1 MGILRCAPVH
11 GRPLFL
17 NKYRITIIMAA
28 TALSFALLAVRL
40 GGIQVVLGRML
51 AESAYRQRTVEIPV
65 GPERGKI
72 LDRNGYDLTG
82 STVALA
88 SLDLSSFQVSD
99 VFTEPEQVRLR
110 ASSSMLVP
118 KIIRYGE
125 NSLARHLV
133 GYINP
138 VDNAGVSGIEKVFD
152 SLLSPEGSQRKLV
165 VSADARGY
173 VIPGLGYAL
182 VEGTQCSDLV
192 LTIDKDIQQIV
203 EEVLDSRI
211 QAGAVVV
218 MDPWTGEVLA
228 LASRPD
234 FDQNGV
240 LPYLNAAGSPMLN
253 RALLG
258 FYPGSLFK
266 VVVATAALE
275 EGLLYEESQFL
286 CGGSIEVQGLRFGCY
301 KPDGHGIIS
310 LSHAMAYSCNP
321 VFIEIGQIIG
331 PERLIEYCQA
341 FGLGER
347 TYMGLPGETSG
358 DLPWHGL
365 IVPRMLA
372 NISIGQ
378 DPLTVT
384 PVQMAQ
390 VISALANGGVLVRAR
405 VVNEARQGDKLI
417 QKMPIPASERIMSE
431 GTAAAMRRMLSGVTR
446 FGTGTAAYLHGQGA
460 GKTGTAETGDGN
472 VTYCWF
478 AGFFPV
484 ETPRYTMVVFD
495 ERGIS
500 GSVSAAPVFAEIAE
514 RILSIP

>member
-1 MGILRCAPVH
+1 
-11 GRPLFL
+11 L
-17 NKYRITIIMAA
+17 NKCRITIILSA

-40 GGIQVVLGRML
+40 GGIQIFMGRML

-65 GPERGKI
+65 GPERGRI

-88 SLDLSSFQVSD
+88 SLDLASFQVSD
-99 VFTEPEQVRLR
+99 VFTDPEQVRLR
-110 ASSSMLVP
+110 ASSSSMLVP

-125 NSLARHLV
+125 TSLARHLV

-138 VDNAGVSGIEKVFD
+138 MDNTGVSGIEKVFD

-165 VSADARGY
+165 MSADARGY
-173 VIPGLGYAL
+173 VIPGLGYSL
-182 VEGTQCSDLV
+182 VEGTRCSDLV

-211 QAGAVVV
+211 QVGAVVV

-234 FDQNGV
+234 FDQNDV

-253 RALLG
+253 RALVG

-266 VVVATAALE
+266 VIVATAALE
-275 EGLLYEESQFL
+275 EGLLHEGAQFL
-286 CGGSIEVQGLRFGCY
+286 CTGSIEVQGLRFGCY
-301 KPDGHGIIS
+301 KPDGHGVIS

-331 PERLIEYCQA
+331 AERLIEYCQA

-358 DLPWHGL
+358 DLPWHGQ

-405 VVNEARQGDKLI
+405 VVEEARQGDKLI

-431 GTAAAMRRMLSGVTR
+431 GTAAAVRRMLSGVTR
-446 FGTGTAAYLHGQGA
+446 FGTGTAAYMHGQGA
-460 GKTGTAETGDGN
+460 GKTGTAETGVVLADGN
-472 VTYCWF
+472 KVTYCWF

>member
-1 MGILRCAPVH
+1 MNRPRIIVIL
-11 GRPLFL
+11 
-17 NKYRITIIMAA
+17 AA
-28 TALSFALLAVRL
+28 AALGFALLAAKL
-40 GGIQVVLGRML
+40 GEIQIVMGKML

-65 GPERGKI
+65 GPERGRI
-72 LDRNGYDLTG
+72 LDRYGRDLTD
-82 STVALA
+82 STVAVA
-88 SLDLSSFQVSD
+88 SLDLASFRVSD
-99 VFTEPEQVRLR
+99 VLTDPEQVRLR
-110 ASSSMLVP
+110 ASSSSLLVP

-133 GYINP
+133 GYINL
-138 VDNAGVSGIEKVFD
+138 VDNSGVSGIEKVFD
-152 SLLSPEGSQRKLV
+152 SLLAPDGSHRKLV

-173 VIPGLGYAL
+173 VIPGLGYSV
-182 VEGTQCSDLV
+182 VEGKSCSDLV

-203 EEVLDSRI
+203 EEVMDSRI

-228 LASRPD
+228 LASRPE
-234 FDQNGV
+234 FDQNDV
-240 LPYLNAAGSPMLN
+240 LPYLDAAGSPMLN
-253 RALLG
+253 RALIG

-275 EGLLYEESQFL
+275 EGLLHEGSQFL
-286 CGGSIEVQGLRFGCY
+286 CTGSIEVQGLRFGCY
-301 KPDGHGIIS
+301 KPDGHGVIS

-331 PERLIEYCQA
+331 AEQLMKYCQA

-358 DLPWHGL
+358 NLPRHEQ

-390 VISALANGGVLVRAR
+390 VISALANGGMLIRAR
-405 VVNEARQGDKLI
+405 VVEEARQGNKLV

-431 GTAAAMRRMLSGVTR
+431 GTAATVRSMLSGVTR
-446 FGTGTAAYLHGQGA
+446 FGTGTAAYMHGQGA
-460 GKTGTAETGDGN
+460 GKTGTAETGVVSADGN
-472 VTYCWF
+472 RLTYSWF

-484 ETPRYTMVVFD
+484 GAPRYVMVVLD
-495 ERGIS
+495 EQGMS

-514 RILSIP
+514 RILSIR